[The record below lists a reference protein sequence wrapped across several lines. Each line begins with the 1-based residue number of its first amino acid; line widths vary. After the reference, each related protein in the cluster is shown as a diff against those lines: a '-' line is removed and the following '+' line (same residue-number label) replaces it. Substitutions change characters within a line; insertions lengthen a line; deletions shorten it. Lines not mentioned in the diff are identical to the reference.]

1 MFFQDCP
8 QVCTMEYNPVCGND
22 GKTYSNK
29 CALRV
34 AACNTQNNDLT
45 IASQGKCAGK
55 SINITLFSNI

>member
-1 MFFQDCP
+1 MD
-8 QVCTMEYNPVCGND
+8 YNPVCGND
-22 GKTYSNK
+22 GKTYPNE